1 MLVTI
6 SKVIFAELA
15 GGVTEWFEQIGDR
28 RHPICD
34 SMRRAWHADRQQPGA
49 DGVLT
54 EDKSRRTCCAGLLT
68 VSVGKKR
75 AFLCE
80 TVDVGR
86 TVSHYAEVVATKIRP
101 TDVVA
106 PDDQDVRFLLLL
118 LCHLMFP
125 SFF

>member
-1 MLVTI
+1 MLVAI
-6 SKVIFAELA
+6 SKMILAELA
-15 GGVTEWFEQIGDR
+15 SGVTDGFEQIGNC
-28 RHPICD
+28 RHPVCD
-34 SMRRAWHADRQQPGA
+34 SMRRARHADREQPGA
-49 DGVLT
+49 DGMLT
-54 EDKSRRTCCAGLLT
+54 EDKGCAPRGTGLLT

-80 TVDVGR
+80 TVDVGG
-86 TVSHYAEVVATKIRP
+86 TVSHHAEVVTTKIRP

-118 LCHLMFP
+118 LCHLMFL